1 MSAIIALLDIVTHIF
16 APFNTRV
23 KNDIYNHHWKL
34 LVAIRVGSMKINNT
48 TSTAATVMHTYVHVT
63 IASLFP
69 CFPAYFA
76 PINAKMIEGSI
87 PITLKIVP
95 SCILPII
102 IPNSIVVT
110 TAWLAVWLAILS
122 ELAATM
128 NVCSARLDLTSSHH
142 IFNFDRLRPSSVLAH
157 AHKIFRFVDIRIHAM
172 QQRSQ
177 SHTRYCHADD
187 AGCCKHLYRIDISV
201 LSEAASP

>member
-1 MSAIIALLDIVTHIF
+1 MMSAIIALLDIVTHIF

-23 KNDIYNHHWKL
+23 NNTYTIIIGSV
-34 LVAIRVGSMKINNT
+34 VAIRVGSMKINNT

-128 NVCSARLDLTSSHH
+128 NVCSARLDLTSSH
-142 IFNFDRLRPSSVLAH
+142 ISFTFTGSAFFLLATPT
-157 AHKIFRFVDIRIHAM
+157 KFSGLSISDTAM
-172 QQRSQ
+172 QQRSNPTPDTATQ
-177 SHTRYCHADD
+177 TMQD
-187 AGCCKHLYRIDISV
+187 
-201 LSEAASP
+201 AASISTE